1 MCPLSLAYT
10 LQRKSTRAGCFRW
23 RRQVLRWLEDH
34 PDVHTI
40 VVSAHSGGA
49 VRAASGQS
57 QFAAK
62 VAGYL
67 AAWRALP
74 SSVAHVVVIRDVPY
88 NQTGTIACVSRA
100 MKARKPPGRACE
112 LPRTTSLR
120 PDPMVA
126 AASQWHSARV
136 QVVDM
141 THFMCSKRWCFPVVG
156 GALVRKDHGH
166 LTRVFSTSLGPY
178 VLRRIN
184 RLMARW

>member
-1 MCPLSLAYT
+1 
-10 LQRKSTRAGCFRW
+10 
-23 RRQVLRWLEDH
+23 VLRWLEDH